1 MKYKVLSNINM
12 VLFLYQN
19 FKKVKYI
26 DADADKLRSTYIK
39 NKFDQI
45 NSFNNFLWI
54 TNPIN
59 HTRLIFK
66 VYTIKFNKF

>member
-39 NKFDQI
+39 NKFDQM
-45 NSFNNFLWI
+45 NSFNNFL
-54 TNPIN
+54 
-59 HTRLIFK
+59 
-66 VYTIKFNKF
+66 